1 MNQKNS
7 VSLHQIMCAHV
18 RMYLLIVQKKKKN
31 FYSEMDIDKNK
42 RIGLTDEQVKQSREQ
57 HGKNV
62 LTPPQR
68 TSLWKLYLDKYRDPI
83 IQILLV
89 AAFVSLILAFI
100 EKNFMET
107 IGIFVAV
114 FLATTVGFYFE
125 RDAAKKFNLLTA
137 LSEEQPV
144 KVRRNGK
151 VMEIPRHD
159 VVVGDVVLVEVG
171 DEVPAD
177 GELIVC
183 NDLQMNESTL
193 TGEPVT
199 EKSLE
204 GGGDGAYPR
213 NVILRSTMVMNGR
226 GEFVV
231 TAVGDATE
239 IGKVAKKSTEQTSVE
254 TPLHMQLD
262 KLAKM
267 ISKVGSVVSVAAF
280 FIFLIHDILTNPA
293 WGGKDYFYMAEIVL
307 KYFMMAVTLI
317 VMAVPE
323 GLPMA
328 ITLSLALN
336 MRRMLKS
343 NNLVRKLHACE
354 TMGAVTVICTDKTGT
369 LTQNKMQVSALE
381 LKQGDGALL
390 DTAIALNSTA
400 ELNDGKPIG
409 NPTES
414 ALLLWLDAQGKDYE
428 ELRKQVNVLKQLPF
442 STERK
447 MMATLAE
454 VDGETYLFVKGAPE
468 IVMKKCIIEDRMLK
482 QTAEELDEWQH
493 KAMRTLAFAYK
504 KIETSIMR
512 TSRTSTAEVVALLDA
527 NNLQL
532 QAIAAIADPI
542 RPDVPAA
549 VQECRHAGI
558 EVKVVTGDTAAT
570 ALEIGKQIGVFE
582 DEPENI
588 GADGSLTS
596 LDQQMITGE
605 QWEALSDEEA
615 YERAK
620 DIRVMSRA
628 RPTDK
633 QRLVAMLQK
642 RGEVVAV
649 TGDGTNDAP
658 ALHYAHVGLS
668 LGSGTSVAKE
678 ASDMT
683 LLDDSFKSIA
693 NAVMWGRSLYRNLQ
707 RFLFFQ
713 LVVNVAALLLVL
725 GGSVI
730 GTEMPLT
737 VTQILWVNLIMDT
750 FAALA
755 LASLPPSH
763 EVMKDK
769 PRKAS
774 DFIINKSIGFGILFC
789 GIVFFLVMF
798 ALLVYCERRG
808 KGGVDVHELTM
819 FFTTFV
825 MIQFWNLFNAKALMS
840 HHTAFRHFLKDK
852 GMILVL
858 VLVLVGQWIIVTF
871 GGEMFRTT
879 PLSLHE
885 WLLIVGSTS
894 VVLWVG
900 ELWRG
905 FKRMIAKR
913 R

>member
-1 MNQKNS
+1 
-7 VSLHQIMCAHV
+7 
-18 RMYLLIVQKKKKN
+18 
-31 FYSEMDIDKNK
+31 MDIDKNK
-42 RIGLTDEQVKQSREQ
+42 RIGLTDEQVKESREQ

-183 NDLQMNESTL
+183 NDLQINESAL
-193 TGEPVT
+193 TGEPIA

-381 LKQGDGALL
+381 LKQGDEALL

-454 VDGETYLFVKGAPE
+454 VDGATYLFVKGAPE
-468 IVMKKCIIEDRMLK
+468 IVMKKCIIEDRMQK

-504 KIETSIMR
+504 KIEASIMR

-527 NNLQL
+527 NDLQL

-588 GADGSLTS
+588 GADGSMTS

-858 VLVLVGQWIIVTF
+858 VLVLVGQWVIVTF

-885 WLLIVGSTS
+885 WLLIIGSTS
-894 VVLWVG
+894 VVLWAG
-900 ELWRG
+900 ELWRT

>member
-1 MNQKNS
+1 MN
-7 VSLHQIMCAHV
+7 
-18 RMYLLIVQKKKKN
+18 
-31 FYSEMDIDKNK
+31 IDKNK

-183 NDLQMNESTL
+183 NDLQINESTL

-213 NVILRSTMVMNGR
+213 NIILRSTMVMNGR

-381 LKQGDGALL
+381 LKQGDEALL

-468 IVMKKCIIEDRMLK
+468 IVMKKCIIEDRM
-482 QTAEELDEWQH
+482 QRQSVEELDEWQH

-504 KIETSIMR
+504 KIEASIMR

-527 NNLQL
+527 NDLQL

-713 LVVNVAALLLVL
+713 LVVNVVALLLVL

-885 WLLIVGSTS
+885 WLLIIGSTS
-894 VVLWVG
+894 VVLWAG
-900 ELWRG
+900 ELWRT

>member
-1 MNQKNS
+1 
-7 VSLHQIMCAHV
+7 
-18 RMYLLIVQKKKKN
+18 
-31 FYSEMDIDKNK
+31 MDIDKNK

-183 NDLQMNESTL
+183 NDLQINESTL

-381 LKQGDGALL
+381 LKQGDEALL

-468 IVMKKCIIEDRMLK
+468 IVMKKCIIEDRMQK

-504 KIETSIMR
+504 KVEASIMR

-527 NNLQL
+527 NDLQL

-885 WLLIVGSTS
+885 WLLIIGSTS

-900 ELWRG
+900 ELWRA

>member
-1 MNQKNS
+1 
-7 VSLHQIMCAHV
+7 
-18 RMYLLIVQKKKKN
+18 
-31 FYSEMDIDKNK
+31 MDIDKNK

-183 NDLQMNESTL
+183 NDLQINESAL
-193 TGEPVT
+193 TGEPVA

-226 GEFVV
+226 SEFVV

-280 FIFLIHDILTNPA
+280 FIFLIHDILTNPV

-381 LKQGDGALL
+381 LKQGDEALL

-468 IVMKKCIIEDRMLK
+468 IVMKKCIIEDRMLR
-482 QTAEELDEWQH
+482 QSAEELDEWQH

-504 KIETSIMR
+504 KIEASIMR
-512 TSRTSTAEVVALLDA
+512 TSRTSTAEVVALLDD
-527 NNLQL
+527 NDLQL

-840 HHTAFRHFLKDK
+840 HHTAFRHFLKNR
-852 GMILVL
+852 GMMLVL

-885 WLLIVGSTS
+885 WLLIIGSTS
-894 VVLWVG
+894 VVLWAG
-900 ELWRG
+900 ELWRN

>member
-1 MNQKNS
+1 
-7 VSLHQIMCAHV
+7 MCAHV
-18 RMYLLIVQKKKKN
+18 RMYLLIVHKKEKYI
-31 FYSEMDIDKNK
+31 YSEMDIDKNK

-144 KVRRNGK
+144 KVRRNAK

-183 NDLQMNESTL
+183 NDLQINESTL

-213 NVILRSTMVMNGR
+213 NIILRSTMVMNGR

-381 LKQGDGALL
+381 LKLGDEALL

-468 IVMKKCIIEDRMLK
+468 IVMKKCIIEDRM
-482 QTAEELDEWQH
+482 QRQSVEELDEWQH

-504 KIETSIMR
+504 KIEASIMR

-527 NNLQL
+527 NDLQL

-885 WLLIVGSTS
+885 WLLIIGSTS
-894 VVLWVG
+894 VVIWAG
-900 ELWRG
+900 ELWRT

>member
-7 VSLHQIMCAHV
+7 VSLHQNYV
-18 RMYLLIVQKKKKN
+18 RTRAYVLINRTKEKY

-42 RIGLTDEQVKQSREQ
+42 RIGLTDEQVKQSREL

-183 NDLQMNESTL
+183 NDLQINESTL
-193 TGEPVT
+193 TGEPVA

-213 NVILRSTMVMNGR
+213 NIILRSTMVMNGR

-381 LKQGDGALL
+381 LKQGDEALL

-468 IVMKKCIIEDRMLK
+468 IVMKKCIIEDRMQK

-504 KIETSIMR
+504 KVEASIMR

-527 NNLQL
+527 NDLQL

-885 WLLIVGSTS
+885 WLLIIGSTS

>member
-1 MNQKNS
+1 
-7 VSLHQIMCAHV
+7 MCAHV
-18 RMYLLIVQKKKKN
+18 RMYLLIVQKKKKY

-183 NDLQMNESTL
+183 NDLQINESAL
-193 TGEPVT
+193 TGEPVA

-381 LKQGDGALL
+381 LKQGDEALL

-468 IVMKKCIIEDRMLK
+468 IVMKKCIIEDRMLR
-482 QTAEELDEWQH
+482 QSAEELDEWQH

-527 NNLQL
+527 NDLQL

-885 WLLIVGSTS
+885 WLLIIGSTS
-894 VVLWVG
+894 VVLWAG
-900 ELWRG
+900 ELWRT

>member
-1 MNQKNS
+1 
-7 VSLHQIMCAHV
+7 
-18 RMYLLIVQKKKKN
+18 
-31 FYSEMDIDKNK
+31 MDIDKNK
-42 RIGLTDEQVKQSREQ
+42 RIGLTDKQVKQSREQ

-183 NDLQMNESTL
+183 NDLQINESAL
-193 TGEPVT
+193 TGEPVA

-381 LKQGDGALL
+381 LKQGDEALL

-468 IVMKKCIIEDRMLK
+468 IVMKKCIIEDRMQK

-504 KIETSIMR
+504 KVEPSIMR

-527 NNLQL
+527 NDLQL

-588 GADGSLTS
+588 GADGSMTS

-885 WLLIVGSTS
+885 WLLIIGSTS
-894 VVLWVG
+894 VVLWAG
-900 ELWRG
+900 ELWRT

>member
-1 MNQKNS
+1 
-7 VSLHQIMCAHV
+7 
-18 RMYLLIVQKKKKN
+18 
-31 FYSEMDIDKNK
+31 MDIDKNK

-177 GELIVC
+177 GELILC
-183 NDLQMNESTL
+183 NDLQINESAL
-193 TGEPVT
+193 TGEPVA

-381 LKQGDGALL
+381 LKQGDEALL

-414 ALLLWLDAQGKDYE
+414 ALLLWLDAHGKDYE

-468 IVMKKCIIEDRMLK
+468 IVMKKCIIEDRM
-482 QTAEELDEWQH
+482 QRQSAEELDEWQH

-504 KIETSIMR
+504 KIEASIMR

-527 NNLQL
+527 NDLQL

-588 GADGSLTS
+588 GADGSMTS

-763 EVMKDK
+763 EVMSDK

-885 WLLIVGSTS
+885 WLLIIGSTS

>member
-1 MNQKNS
+1 
-7 VSLHQIMCAHV
+7 
-18 RMYLLIVQKKKKN
+18 
-31 FYSEMDIDKNK
+31 MDIDKNK

-159 VVVGDVVLVEVG
+159 VVVGDIVLVEVG

-183 NDLQMNESTL
+183 NDLQINESTL
-193 TGEPVT
+193 TGEPVA

-343 NNLVRKLHACE
+343 NNLVRKLYACE

-381 LKQGDGALL
+381 LKQGDEALL

-468 IVMKKCIIEDRMLK
+468 IVMKKCIIEDRM
-482 QTAEELDEWQH
+482 QRQSAEELDEWQH

-504 KIETSIMR
+504 KIEASIMR

-527 NNLQL
+527 NDLQL

-885 WLLIVGSTS
+885 WLLIIGSTS

-900 ELWRG
+900 ELWRA

>member
-1 MNQKNS
+1 
-7 VSLHQIMCAHV
+7 
-18 RMYLLIVQKKKKN
+18 
-31 FYSEMDIDKNK
+31 MDIDKNK

-137 LSEEQPV
+137 LSEEQSV

-213 NVILRSTMVMNGR
+213 NIILRSTMVMNGR

-231 TAVGDATE
+231 TSVGDATE

-381 LKQGDGALL
+381 LKQGDEALL

-468 IVMKKCIIEDRMLK
+468 IVMKKCIIEDRMQR

-504 KIETSIMR
+504 KVEASIMR

-527 NNLQL
+527 NDLQL

-570 ALEIGKQIGVFE
+570 AMEIGKQIGVFE

-763 EVMKDK
+763 EVMKEK

-885 WLLIVGSTS
+885 WLLIIGSTS
-894 VVLWVG
+894 VVLWAG
-900 ELWRG
+900 ELWRT

>member
-1 MNQKNS
+1 
-7 VSLHQIMCAHV
+7 
-18 RMYLLIVQKKKKN
+18 
-31 FYSEMDIDKNK
+31 MDIDKNK

-68 TSLWKLYLDKYRDPI
+68 TSLWNLYLDKYRDPI

-159 VVVGDVVLVEVG
+159 VVVEDVVLVEVG

-183 NDLQMNESTL
+183 NDLQINESAL
-193 TGEPVT
+193 TGEPVA

-381 LKQGDGALL
+381 LKQGDEALL

-468 IVMKKCIIEDRMLK
+468 IVMKKCIIEDRM
-482 QTAEELDEWQH
+482 QRQSAEELDEWQH

-504 KIETSIMR
+504 KIEASIMR

-527 NNLQL
+527 NDLQL
-532 QAIAAIADPI
+532 QAIAAITDPI

-885 WLLIVGSTS
+885 WLLIIGSTS

-900 ELWRG
+900 ELWRT

>member
-1 MNQKNS
+1 
-7 VSLHQIMCAHV
+7 MCAHV
-18 RMYLLIVQKKKKN
+18 RMYLLIVHKKEKYI
-31 FYSEMDIDKNK
+31 YSEMDIDKNK

-159 VVVGDVVLVEVG
+159 VVVRDVVLVEVG

-183 NDLQMNESTL
+183 NDLQINESTL

-204 GGGDGAYPR
+204 DGGDGAYPR
-213 NVILRSTMVMNGR
+213 NIILRSTMVMNGR

-381 LKQGDGALL
+381 LKLGDEALL

-468 IVMKKCIIEDRMLK
+468 IVMKKCIIEDRM
-482 QTAEELDEWQH
+482 QRQSVEELDEWQH

-504 KIETSIMR
+504 KIEASIMR

-527 NNLQL
+527 NDLQL

-737 VTQILWVNLIMDT
+737 VTQILWVNIIMDT

-879 PLSLHE
+879 PLALHE
-885 WLLIVGSTS
+885 WLLIIGSTS
-894 VVLWVG
+894 VVLWAG
-900 ELWRG
+900 ELWRT

>member
-1 MNQKNS
+1 
-7 VSLHQIMCAHV
+7 
-18 RMYLLIVQKKKKN
+18 
-31 FYSEMDIDKNK
+31 MDIDKNK

-183 NDLQMNESTL
+183 NDLQINESTL

-381 LKQGDGALL
+381 LKQGDEALL

-468 IVMKKCIIEDRMLK
+468 IVMKKCIIEDRMLR
-482 QTAEELDEWQH
+482 QSAEELDEWQH

-504 KIETSIMR
+504 KIEASIMR
-512 TSRTSTAEVVALLDA
+512 TSRTSTAEVVALLGA
-527 NNLQL
+527 NDLQL

-750 FAALA
+750 FAALS

-885 WLLIVGSTS
+885 WLLIIGSTS

>member
-1 MNQKNS
+1 
-7 VSLHQIMCAHV
+7 
-18 RMYLLIVQKKKKN
+18 
-31 FYSEMDIDKNK
+31 MDIDKNK

-57 HGKNV
+57 HGRNV

-89 AAFVSLILAFI
+89 AAFISLILAFI
-100 EKNFMET
+100 EKNYMET

-183 NDLQMNESTL
+183 NDLQINESTL

-381 LKQGDGALL
+381 LKQGDEALL

-428 ELRKQVNVLKQLPF
+428 ELRRQVNVLKQLPF

-468 IVMKKCIIEDRMLK
+468 IVMKKCIIEDRMLR
-482 QTAEELDEWQH
+482 QSAEELDEWQH

-504 KIETSIMR
+504 KIEASIMR

-527 NNLQL
+527 NDLQL
-532 QAIAAIADPI
+532 QAIAAITDPI

-588 GADGSLTS
+588 GADGSMTS

-605 QWEALSDEEA
+605 QWEDLSDEEA

-763 EVMKDK
+763 EVMKEK

-885 WLLIVGSTS
+885 WLLIIGSTS

-900 ELWRG
+900 ELWRA

>member
-1 MNQKNS
+1 MN
-7 VSLHQIMCAHV
+7 
-18 RMYLLIVQKKKKN
+18 
-31 FYSEMDIDKNK
+31 IDKNK

-159 VVVGDVVLVEVG
+159 VVVGDIVLVEVG

-183 NDLQMNESTL
+183 NDLQINESAL
-193 TGEPVT
+193 TGEPVA

-381 LKQGDGALL
+381 LKLGDEALL

-468 IVMKKCIIEDRMLK
+468 IVMKKCIIEDRMLR
-482 QTAEELDEWQH
+482 QSAEELDEWQH

-504 KIETSIMR
+504 KIEASIMR

-527 NNLQL
+527 NDLQL

-885 WLLIVGSTS
+885 WLLIIGSTS
-894 VVLWVG
+894 VVLWAG
-900 ELWRG
+900 ELWRT

>member
-1 MNQKNS
+1 
-7 VSLHQIMCAHV
+7 
-18 RMYLLIVQKKKKN
+18 
-31 FYSEMDIDKNK
+31 MDIDKNK

-183 NDLQMNESTL
+183 NDLQINESAL
-193 TGEPVT
+193 TGEPVA

-280 FIFLIHDILTNPA
+280 FIFLIHDILTNPV
-293 WGGKDYFYMAEIVL
+293 WGGKDYFYMVEIVL

-381 LKQGDGALL
+381 LKQGDEALL

-468 IVMKKCIIEDRMLK
+468 IVMKKCIIEDRMLR
-482 QTAEELDEWQH
+482 QSAEELDEWQH

-504 KIETSIMR
+504 KIEASIMR

-527 NNLQL
+527 NDLQL

-633 QRLVAMLQK
+633 QRLVTMLQK

-737 VTQILWVNLIMDT
+737 VTQILWVNIIMDT

-840 HHTAFRHFLKDK
+840 HHTAFRHFLKDR
-852 GMILVL
+852 GMMLVL

-885 WLLIVGSTS
+885 WLLIIGSTS
-894 VVLWVG
+894 VVLWAG
-900 ELWRG
+900 ELWRT

>member
-1 MNQKNS
+1 MN
-7 VSLHQIMCAHV
+7 
-18 RMYLLIVQKKKKN
+18 
-31 FYSEMDIDKNK
+31 IDKNK

-57 HGKNV
+57 HGRNV

-89 AAFVSLILAFI
+89 AAFISLILAFI
-100 EKNFMET
+100 EKNYMET

-183 NDLQMNESTL
+183 NDLQINESTL

-381 LKQGDGALL
+381 LKQGDEALL

-468 IVMKKCIIEDRMLK
+468 IVMKKCIIEDRM
-482 QTAEELDEWQH
+482 QRQSAEELDEWQH

-504 KIETSIMR
+504 KIEASIMR

-527 NNLQL
+527 NDLQL

-885 WLLIVGSTS
+885 WLLIIGSTS

-900 ELWRG
+900 ELWRA

>member
-1 MNQKNS
+1 
-7 VSLHQIMCAHV
+7 
-18 RMYLLIVQKKKKN
+18 
-31 FYSEMDIDKNK
+31 MDIDKNK

-381 LKQGDGALL
+381 LKQGDEALL

-468 IVMKKCIIEDRMLK
+468 IVMKKCIIEDRMLR
-482 QTAEELDEWQH
+482 QSAEELDEWQH

-504 KIETSIMR
+504 KIEASIMR
-512 TSRTSTAEVVALLDA
+512 TSRTSTAEVVALLGA
-527 NNLQL
+527 NDLQL

-763 EVMKDK
+763 EVMKEK

-885 WLLIVGSTS
+885 WLLIIGSTS

-900 ELWRG
+900 ELWRA

>member
-1 MNQKNS
+1 
-7 VSLHQIMCAHV
+7 
-18 RMYLLIVQKKKKN
+18 
-31 FYSEMDIDKNK
+31 MDIDKNK

-183 NDLQMNESTL
+183 NDLQINESAL
-193 TGEPVT
+193 TGEPVA

-381 LKQGDGALL
+381 LKQGDEALL

-468 IVMKKCIIEDRMLK
+468 IVMKKCIIEDRMLR
-482 QTAEELDEWQH
+482 QSAEELDEWQH

-527 NNLQL
+527 NDLQL

-713 LVVNVAALLLVL
+713 LVVNVVALLLVL

-885 WLLIVGSTS
+885 WLLIIGSTS

-900 ELWRG
+900 ELWRA

>member
-1 MNQKNS
+1 
-7 VSLHQIMCAHV
+7 MCAHV
-18 RMYLLIVQKKKKN
+18 RMYLLIVQKKKY

-183 NDLQMNESTL
+183 NDLQINESAL
-193 TGEPVT
+193 TGEPVA

-381 LKQGDGALL
+381 LKQGDEALL

-414 ALLLWLDAQGKDYE
+414 ALLLWLDAHGKDYE

-468 IVMKKCIIEDRMLK
+468 IVMKKCIIEDRMMK

-504 KIETSIMR
+504 KVETSIMR

-527 NNLQL
+527 NDLQL

-570 ALEIGKQIGVFE
+570 AMEIGKQIGVFE

-763 EVMKDK
+763 EVMSDK

-885 WLLIVGSTS
+885 WLLIIGSTS
-894 VVLWVG
+894 VVLWAG
-900 ELWRG
+900 ELWRA

>member
-1 MNQKNS
+1 
-7 VSLHQIMCAHV
+7 
-18 RMYLLIVQKKKKN
+18 
-31 FYSEMDIDKNK
+31 MDIDKNK

-183 NDLQMNESTL
+183 NDLQINESTL
-193 TGEPVT
+193 TGEPVA

-381 LKQGDGALL
+381 LKQGDEALL

-468 IVMKKCIIEDRMLK
+468 IVMKKCIIEDRM
-482 QTAEELDEWQH
+482 QRQSAEELDEWQH

-527 NNLQL
+527 NDLQL

-588 GADGSLTS
+588 GADGSMTS

-763 EVMKDK
+763 EVMKEK

>member
-1 MNQKNS
+1 
-7 VSLHQIMCAHV
+7 
-18 RMYLLIVQKKKKN
+18 
-31 FYSEMDIDKNK
+31 MDIDKNK

-183 NDLQMNESTL
+183 NDLQINESTL

-226 GEFVV
+226 GEFLV

-381 LKQGDGALL
+381 LKQGDETLL

-468 IVMKKCIIEDRMLK
+468 IVMKKCIIEDRM
-482 QTAEELDEWQH
+482 QRQSAEELDEWQH

-504 KIETSIMR
+504 KIEISIMR

-527 NNLQL
+527 NDLQL

-885 WLLIVGSTS
+885 WLLIIGSTS
-894 VVLWVG
+894 VVLWAG
-900 ELWRG
+900 ELWRA

>member
-1 MNQKNS
+1 
-7 VSLHQIMCAHV
+7 
-18 RMYLLIVQKKKKN
+18 
-31 FYSEMDIDKNK
+31 MDIDKNK
-42 RIGLTDEQVKQSREQ
+42 RFGLTDEQVKQSREQ
-57 HGKNV
+57 YGRNV
-62 LTPPQR
+62 LTPPHR

-100 EKNFMET
+100 EHNFMET

-125 RDAAKKFNLLTA
+125 RDAAKKFNVLTA

-144 KVRRNGK
+144 KVRRGGK
-151 VMEIPRHD
+151 VMQIPRHD
-159 VVVGDVVLVEVG
+159 IVVGDVVLIEVG

-177 GELIVC
+177 GELLVST
-183 NDLQMNESTL
+183 DLQINESTL
-193 TGEPVT
+193 TGEPIT
-199 EKSLE
+199 EKNTE

-239 IGKVAKKSTEQTSVE
+239 IGKVAQKSTERTSVK
-254 TPLHMQLD
+254 TPLYVQLD
-262 KLAKM
+262 KLASI

-280 FIFLIHDILTNPA
+280 VIFLVHDILTNPA

-307 KYFMMAVTLI
+307 DYFMMAVTLI

-369 LTQNKMQVSALE
+369 LTQNQMQVDE
-381 LKQGDGALL
+381 LLPKDDNQHLL
-390 DTAIALNSTA
+390 DVAIAINSTA
-400 ELNDGKPIG
+400 ELDEDKAIG

-414 ALLLWLDAQGKDYE
+414 ALLLWLKSQDKDYR
-428 ELRKQVNVLKQLPF
+428 ELRHQAKVLKQQPF
-442 STERK
+442 STEK
-447 MMATLAE
+447 KYMATIAE
-454 VDGETYLFVKGAPE
+454 VDGEKYLLVKGAPE
-468 IVMKKCIIEDRMLK
+468 IVLDLCEMEERYRNQALR
-482 QTAEELDEWQH
+482 ELDEWQH
-493 KAMRTLAFAYK
+493 KAMRTLAFAYRRIDRGEAASEK
-504 KIETSIMR
+504 SVPTIGQ
-512 TSRTSTAEVVALLDA
+512 LLSAKDFT
-527 NNLQL
+527 L
-532 QAIAAIADPI
+532 QALVAITDPI
-542 RPDVPAA
+542 RKDVPAA
-549 VQECRHAGI
+549 VKECRHAGI

-570 ALEIGKQIGVFE
+570 AMEIGKQIGVFE
-582 DEPENI
+582 DEAENI
-588 GADGSLTS
+588 GADGDMTS

-615 YERAK
+615 YQRAK

-642 RGEVVAV
+642 HGEVVAV

-713 LVVNVAALLLVL
+713 LVVNVTALLLVL
-725 GGSVI
+725 GGSII

-763 EVMKDK
+763 EVMNDK
-769 PRKAS
+769 PRKAT
-774 DFIINKSIGFGILFC
+774 DFIINKGMAFGILFC
-789 GIVFFLVMF
+789 GIAFFIVMF
-798 ALLVYCERRG
+798 AMLIYCERRG
-808 KGGVDVHELTM
+808 KGGVDVHELTV

-825 MIQFWNLFNAKALMS
+825 MIQFWNLFNAKSLGS
-840 HHTAFRHFLKDK
+840 NRTAFRHFLKDK

-858 VLVLVGQWIIVTF
+858 ALVLVGQWLIVTF
-871 GGEMFRTT
+871 GGEMFRTV
-879 PLSLHE
+879 PLSLTE
-885 WLLIVGSTS
+885 WLVIIGATS
-894 VVLWVG
+894 IILWVG
-900 ELWRG
+900 EIWRA
-905 FKRMIAKR
+905 FKRLLAKR
-913 R
+913 KN

>member
-1 MNQKNS
+1 MRTRAY
-7 VSLHQIMCAHV
+7 V
-18 RMYLLIVQKKKKN
+18 LINRTKEKY

-183 NDLQMNESTL
+183 NDLQINESTL

-381 LKQGDGALL
+381 LKQGDEALL

-468 IVMKKCIIEDRMLK
+468 IVMKKCIIEDRM
-482 QTAEELDEWQH
+482 QRQSAEELDEWQH

-527 NNLQL
+527 NDLQL

-885 WLLIVGSTS
+885 WLLIIGSTS
-894 VVLWVG
+894 VVLWAG
-900 ELWRG
+900 ELWRT

>member
-1 MNQKNS
+1 
-7 VSLHQIMCAHV
+7 
-18 RMYLLIVQKKKKN
+18 
-31 FYSEMDIDKNK
+31 MDIDKNK
-42 RIGLTDEQVKQSREQ
+42 RFGLTDEQVKQSREQ
-57 HGKNV
+57 HGRNV
-62 LTPPQR
+62 LTPPHR

-100 EKNFMET
+100 EHNFMET

-125 RDAAKKFNLLTA
+125 RDAAKKFNVLTA

-144 KVRRNGK
+144 KVRRGGK
-151 VMEIPRHD
+151 VMQIPRHD
-159 VVVGDVVLVEVG
+159 IVVGDVVLIEVG

-177 GELIVC
+177 GELLVST
-183 NDLQMNESTL
+183 DLQINESTL
-193 TGEPVT
+193 TGEPIT
-199 EKSLE
+199 EKNTE

-239 IGKVAKKSTEQTSVE
+239 IGKVAQKSTEQTSVK
-254 TPLHMQLD
+254 TPLYVQLD
-262 KLAKM
+262 KLASM

-280 FIFLIHDILTNPA
+280 VIFLVHDILTNPA

-307 KYFMMAVTLI
+307 DYFMMAVTLI

-369 LTQNKMQVSALE
+369 LTQNQMQVDE
-381 LKQGDGALL
+381 LLPKDDNQHLL
-390 DTAIALNSTA
+390 DVAIAINSTA
-400 ELNDGKPIG
+400 ELDEDKAIG

-414 ALLLWLDAQGKDYE
+414 ALLLWLKSQDKDYR
-428 ELRKQVNVLKQLPF
+428 ELRHQAKVLKQQPF
-442 STERK
+442 STEK
-447 MMATLAE
+447 KYMATIAE
-454 VDGETYLFVKGAPE
+454 VDGEKYLLVKGAPE
-468 IVMKKCIIEDRMLK
+468 IVLDLCEMEERYRNQALR
-482 QTAEELDEWQH
+482 ELDEWQH
-493 KAMRTLAFAYK
+493 KAMRTLAFAYRRIDRGEAASEK
-504 KIETSIMR
+504 SVPTIGQ
-512 TSRTSTAEVVALLDA
+512 LLSAKDFT
-527 NNLQL
+527 L
-532 QAIAAIADPI
+532 QALVAITDPI
-542 RPDVPAA
+542 RKDVPAA
-549 VQECRHAGI
+549 VKECRHAGI

-570 ALEIGKQIGVFE
+570 AMEIGKQIGVFE
-582 DEPENI
+582 DEAENI
-588 GADGSLTS
+588 GADGDMTS

-615 YERAK
+615 YKRAK

-642 RGEVVAV
+642 HGEVVAV

-713 LVVNVAALLLVL
+713 LVVNVVALLLVL
-725 GGSVI
+725 GGSII

-763 EVMKDK
+763 EVMNDK
-769 PRKAS
+769 PRKAT
-774 DFIINKSIGFGILFC
+774 DFIINKGMAFGILFC
-789 GIVFFLVMF
+789 GIAFFIVMF
-798 ALLVYCERRG
+798 AMLIYCERRG
-808 KGGVDVHELTM
+808 KGGVDVHELTV

-825 MIQFWNLFNAKALMS
+825 MIQFWNLFNAKSLGS
-840 HHTAFRHFLKDK
+840 NRTAFRHFLKDK

-858 VLVLVGQWIIVTF
+858 ALVLVGQWLIVTF
-871 GGEMFRTT
+871 GGEMFRTV
-879 PLSLHE
+879 PLSLTE
-885 WLLIVGSTS
+885 WLVIIGATS
-894 VVLWVG
+894 IVLWVG
-900 ELWRG
+900 EIWRA
-905 FKRMIAKR
+905 FKRLLAKR
-913 R
+913 KN

>member
-1 MNQKNS
+1 M
-7 VSLHQIMCAHV
+7 
-18 RMYLLIVQKKKKN
+18 
-31 FYSEMDIDKNK
+31 
-42 RIGLTDEQVKQSREQ
+42 
-57 HGKNV
+57 
-62 LTPPQR
+62 
-68 TSLWKLYLDKYRDPI
+68 
-83 IQILLV
+83 
-89 AAFVSLILAFI
+89 
-100 EKNFMET
+100 
-107 IGIFVAV
+107 
-114 FLATTVGFYFE
+114 
-125 RDAAKKFNLLTA
+125 
-137 LSEEQPV
+137 
-144 KVRRNGK
+144 
-151 VMEIPRHD
+151 
-159 VVVGDVVLVEVG
+159 
-171 DEVPAD
+171 
-177 GELIVC
+177 
-183 NDLQMNESTL
+183 
-193 TGEPVT
+193 
-199 EKSLE
+199 
-204 GGGDGAYPR
+204 
-213 NVILRSTMVMNGR
+213 
-226 GEFVV
+226 
-231 TAVGDATE
+231 GDATE

-381 LKQGDGALL
+381 LKLGDEALL

-468 IVMKKCIIEDRMLK
+468 IVMKKCIIEDRM
-482 QTAEELDEWQH
+482 QRQSVEELDEWQH

-504 KIETSIMR
+504 KIEASIMR

-527 NNLQL
+527 NDLQL

-885 WLLIVGSTS
+885 WLLIIGSTS
-894 VVLWVG
+894 VVIWAG
-900 ELWRG
+900 ELWRT

>member
-7 VSLHQIMCAHV
+7 VSLHQNYV
-18 RMYLLIVQKKKKN
+18 RTRAYVLINRTKEKY

-183 NDLQMNESTL
+183 NDLQINESTL
-193 TGEPVT
+193 TGEPVA

-204 GGGDGAYPR
+204 GGGDGAYLR
-213 NVILRSTMVMNGR
+213 NIILRSTMVMNGR

-369 LTQNKMQVSALE
+369 LSQNKMQVSALD
-381 LKQGDGALL
+381 LKQGDEALL

-468 IVMKKCIIEDRMLK
+468 IVMKKCIIEDRMLR
-482 QTAEELDEWQH
+482 QSAEELDEWQH

-527 NNLQL
+527 NDLQL
-532 QAIAAIADPI
+532 QAIAAIADLI

-620 DIRVMSRA
+620 DIRVLSRA

-885 WLLIVGSTS
+885 WMLIIGSTS

-900 ELWRG
+900 ELWRA
-905 FKRMIAKR
+905 FKRMMAKR

>member
-1 MNQKNS
+1 
-7 VSLHQIMCAHV
+7 MCAHV
-18 RMYLLIVQKKKKN
+18 RMYLVNRTKKEKN

-100 EKNFMET
+100 EQNFMET

-183 NDLQMNESTL
+183 NDLQINESAL
-193 TGEPVT
+193 TGEPVA

-381 LKQGDGALL
+381 LKQRDEALL

-468 IVMKKCIIEDRMLK
+468 IVMKKCIIEDRM
-482 QTAEELDEWQH
+482 QRQSAEELDEWQH

-504 KIETSIMR
+504 KIEASIMR

-527 NNLQL
+527 NDLQL
-532 QAIAAIADPI
+532 QAIAAITDSI

>member
-1 MNQKNS
+1 
-7 VSLHQIMCAHV
+7 
-18 RMYLLIVQKKKKN
+18 
-31 FYSEMDIDKNK
+31 MDIDKNK

-177 GELIVC
+177 GELILC
-183 NDLQMNESTL
+183 NDLQINESAL
-193 TGEPVT
+193 TGEPVA

-381 LKQGDGALL
+381 LKQGDEALL

-504 KIETSIMR
+504 KVEASIMR

-527 NNLQL
+527 NDLQL

-588 GADGSLTS
+588 GADGSMTS

-763 EVMKDK
+763 EVMNDK
-769 PRKAS
+769 PRKAT

-885 WLLIVGSTS
+885 WLLIIGSTS
-894 VVLWVG
+894 VVLWAG
-900 ELWRG
+900 ELWRA

>member
-1 MNQKNS
+1 
-7 VSLHQIMCAHV
+7 
-18 RMYLLIVQKKKKN
+18 
-31 FYSEMDIDKNK
+31 MDIDKNK

-183 NDLQMNESTL
+183 NDLQINESAL
-193 TGEPVT
+193 TGEPVA

-381 LKQGDGALL
+381 LKQGDEALL

-468 IVMKKCIIEDRMLK
+468 IVMKKCIIEDRM
-482 QTAEELDEWQH
+482 QRQSAEELDEWQH

-504 KIETSIMR
+504 KIEASIMR

-527 NNLQL
+527 NDLQL

-549 VQECRHAGI
+549 AQECRHAGI

-885 WLLIVGSTS
+885 WLLIIGSTS
-894 VVLWVG
+894 VVLWAG
-900 ELWRG
+900 ELWRT

>member
-1 MNQKNS
+1 
-7 VSLHQIMCAHV
+7 
-18 RMYLLIVQKKKKN
+18 
-31 FYSEMDIDKNK
+31 MDIDKNK

-183 NDLQMNESTL
+183 NDLQINESAL
-193 TGEPVT
+193 TGEPVA
-199 EKSLE
+199 EKSLG

-381 LKQGDGALL
+381 LKQGDEALL

-454 VDGETYLFVKGAPE
+454 VDGATYLFVKGAPE

-504 KIETSIMR
+504 KVEASIMR

-527 NNLQL
+527 NDLQL

-588 GADGSLTS
+588 GADGSMTS
-596 LDQQMITGE
+596 LDQQMIMGE

-885 WLLIVGSTS
+885 WLLIIGSTS
-894 VVLWVG
+894 VVLWAG
-900 ELWRG
+900 ELWRA

>member
-1 MNQKNS
+1 M
-7 VSLHQIMCAHV
+7 HQDYV
-18 RMYLLIVQKKKKN
+18 RTRAYVLINRTKKKKY
-31 FYSEMDIDKNK
+31 FYSEMDIDKNR
-42 RIGLTDEQVKQSREQ
+42 RIGLTDEQVKLSREQ

-159 VVVGDVVLVEVG
+159 VVVGDIVLVEVG

-183 NDLQMNESTL
+183 NDLQINESAL
-193 TGEPVT
+193 TGEPVA

-381 LKQGDGALL
+381 LKQGDEALL
-390 DTAIALNSTA
+390 DTAIARNSTA

-468 IVMKKCIIEDRMLK
+468 IVMKKCIIEDRM
-482 QTAEELDEWQH
+482 QRQSAEELDEWQH

-504 KIETSIMR
+504 KIEASIMR

-527 NNLQL
+527 NDLQL

-840 HHTAFRHFLKDK
+840 HHTAFRHFLKDR

-885 WLLIVGSTS
+885 WLLIIGSTS
-894 VVLWVG
+894 VVLWAG
-900 ELWRG
+900 ELWRT

>member
-1 MNQKNS
+1 
-7 VSLHQIMCAHV
+7 MCAHV
-18 RMYLLIVQKKKKN
+18 RMYLINRTKKEKN
-31 FYSEMDIDKNK
+31 FYSDMDIDKNR

-183 NDLQMNESTL
+183 NDLQINESTL

-213 NVILRSTMVMNGR
+213 NIILRSTMVMNGR

-381 LKQGDGALL
+381 LKQGDEVLL

-468 IVMKKCIIEDRMLK
+468 IVMKKCIIEDRM
-482 QTAEELDEWQH
+482 QRQSVEELDEWQH

-504 KIETSIMR
+504 KIEASIMR

-527 NNLQL
+527 NDLQL

-885 WLLIVGSTS
+885 WLLIIGSTS
-894 VVLWVG
+894 VVLWAG
-900 ELWRG
+900 ELWRT

>member
-1 MNQKNS
+1 
-7 VSLHQIMCAHV
+7 
-18 RMYLLIVQKKKKN
+18 
-31 FYSEMDIDKNK
+31 MDIDKNK

-183 NDLQMNESTL
+183 NDLQINESAL
-193 TGEPVT
+193 TGEPVA

-280 FIFLIHDILTNPA
+280 FIFLIHDILTNPV

-381 LKQGDGALL
+381 LKQGDEALL

-468 IVMKKCIIEDRMLK
+468 IVMKKCIIEDRM
-482 QTAEELDEWQH
+482 QRQSAEELDEWQH

-504 KIETSIMR
+504 KIEASIMR

-527 NNLQL
+527 NDLQL

-683 LLDDSFKSIA
+683 LLNDSFKSIA

-840 HHTAFRHFLKDK
+840 HHTAFCHFLKDK

-885 WLLIVGSTS
+885 WLLIIGSTS
-894 VVLWVG
+894 VVLWAG
-900 ELWRG
+900 ELWRT

>member
-1 MNQKNS
+1 
-7 VSLHQIMCAHV
+7 
-18 RMYLLIVQKKKKN
+18 
-31 FYSEMDIDKNK
+31 MDIDKNK

-68 TSLWKLYLDKYRDPI
+68 TSLWNLYLDKYRDPI

-137 LSEEQPV
+137 LSKEQPV

-183 NDLQMNESTL
+183 NDLQINESAL
-193 TGEPVT
+193 TGEPVA

-381 LKQGDGALL
+381 LKQGDEALL

-414 ALLLWLDAQGKDYE
+414 ALLLWLNAQGKDYE

-468 IVMKKCIIEDRMLK
+468 IVMKKCIIEDRM
-482 QTAEELDEWQH
+482 QRQSAEELDEWQH

-504 KIETSIMR
+504 KIEASIMR

-527 NNLQL
+527 NDLQL

-549 VQECRHAGI
+549 VQECRYAGI

-774 DFIINKSIGFGILFC
+774 NFIINKSIGFGILFC

-885 WLLIVGSTS
+885 WLLIIGSTS
-894 VVLWVG
+894 VVLWAG
-900 ELWRG
+900 ELWRT

>member
-1 MNQKNS
+1 
-7 VSLHQIMCAHV
+7 
-18 RMYLLIVQKKKKN
+18 
-31 FYSEMDIDKNK
+31 MDIDKNK
-42 RIGLTDEQVKQSREQ
+42 RIGLTDEQVKQSREL

-204 GGGDGAYPR
+204 GGGDGTYPR

-381 LKQGDGALL
+381 LKQGDEVLL

-468 IVMKKCIIEDRMLK
+468 IVMKKCIIEDRMLR
-482 QTAEELDEWQH
+482 QSAEELDEWQH

-527 NNLQL
+527 NDLQL

-588 GADGSLTS
+588 GADGSMTS

-900 ELWRG
+900 ELWRA

>member
-1 MNQKNS
+1 MRTRAYILMNRTKEK
-7 VSLHQIMCAHV
+7 
-18 RMYLLIVQKKKKN
+18 Y

-183 NDLQMNESTL
+183 NDLQINESAL
-193 TGEPVT
+193 TGEPVA

-213 NVILRSTMVMNGR
+213 NIILRSPMVMNGR

-381 LKQGDGALL
+381 LKQGDEALL

-468 IVMKKCIIEDRMLK
+468 IVMKKCIIEDRM
-482 QTAEELDEWQH
+482 QRQSAEELDEWQH

-527 NNLQL
+527 NDLQL

-588 GADGSLTS
+588 GADGSMTS

-763 EVMKDK
+763 EVMKEK

-885 WLLIVGSTS
+885 WLLIIGSTS

>member
-1 MNQKNS
+1 
-7 VSLHQIMCAHV
+7 
-18 RMYLLIVQKKKKN
+18 
-31 FYSEMDIDKNK
+31 MDIDKNK

-213 NVILRSTMVMNGR
+213 NIILRSTMVMNGR

-381 LKQGDGALL
+381 LKQGDEALL

-468 IVMKKCIIEDRMLK
+468 IVMKKCIIEDRMQR

-512 TSRTSTAEVVALLDA
+512 TSRASTAEVVALLDA
-527 NNLQL
+527 NDLQL

-885 WLLIVGSTS
+885 WLLIIGSTS

-900 ELWRG
+900 ELWRA

>member
-1 MNQKNS
+1 
-7 VSLHQIMCAHV
+7 
-18 RMYLLIVQKKKKN
+18 
-31 FYSEMDIDKNK
+31 MDIDKNK

-381 LKQGDGALL
+381 LKQGDEALL

-447 MMATLAE
+447 MMTTLAE

-468 IVMKKCIIEDRMLK
+468 IVMKKCIIEDRMQK

-527 NNLQL
+527 NDLQL

-588 GADGSLTS
+588 GADGSMTS

-763 EVMKDK
+763 EVMKEK

-885 WLLIVGSTS
+885 WLLIIGSTS

-900 ELWRG
+900 ELWRA